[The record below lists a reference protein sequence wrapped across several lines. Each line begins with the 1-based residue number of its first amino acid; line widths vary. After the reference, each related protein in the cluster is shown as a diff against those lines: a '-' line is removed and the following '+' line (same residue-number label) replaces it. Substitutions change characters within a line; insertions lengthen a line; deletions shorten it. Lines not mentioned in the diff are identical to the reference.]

1 MTTGSNGLHGVGPES
16 SSTLQLREAN
26 LTGQKVSSA
35 RASQPKVEEREREK
49 TLIFPFCTN
58 EKENEKPDGHKEENE
73 GGGKEIKGPFITF
86 PLSFPFSLAFY

>member
-35 RASQPKVEEREREK
+35 RASQKLKNERGKK

-86 PLSFPFSLAFY
+86 PPPFPFSLAFY